1 MQTAPFAIIGDFGI
15 HFQYG
20 VSLERFQANNG
31 KFGMECIIM
40 FEALGDPPGVTH
52 SLGLL
57 GDNVAHDAV

>member
-1 MQTAPFAIIGDFGI
+1 LQTAPFAIIGDFGI

-40 FEALGDPPGVTH
+40 FEALGDQCLHILALASALVW
-52 SLGLL
+52 
-57 GDNVAHDAV
+57 